1 MDRKIKGEDLGRS
14 YDLQTAVQQP
24 NHNLELARLQEQL
37 RLAHAEID
45 RLKEDTN
52 ITAFPPSTFDTA
64 HATKKLAVPSLA
76 EVKVKKKISDDEDLS
91 TAWAPGGTASSR
103 FPVRRINRISL
114 ASDFGRTKLCQTES
128 FSAPRTSHHAPNYSS
143 DMNISIPTTSK
154 DSTARTIMKRQK
166 LEEQE
171 EVSAPGPTKLVS
183 SFVYPPSAPT
193 LHLQAEGDLPPQ
205 AEAEDHPTT
214 DLVAKY
220 LRATQPLT
228 IRSPASNA
236 RFSRPNF
243 LNPRFGGQEQHWSTV
258 FTAAPCAG
266 RRIMFPTI
274 GMHPHMPS
282 HPGQPGLLFTLSLEV
297 TIPVGN
303 AGPISVFS
311 RKYNKRQ
318 GMVWRYL
325 GEYVHEA
332 VRKLKPEQYAVQ
344 SPQFH
349 EKWAHN
355 ILNSNKAP
363 LPFRLVRAK
372 IALRKFNVPTTA
384 AAINAEVKQKR
395 KKIPLTADEVS
406 RAFERGEQYL
416 NIVRMRCVSYD
427 HEFVRMLAAEEAVW
441 MDSDGLQDTKEPEAQ
456 AQTPVS
462 GRQLRNEDR
471 VQKPSEV
478 NSRPSPERKRKSLE
492 NGIQHTNDE
501 TIHAEQG
508 MAGITTPRTAGDFNY
523 AGREQGG
530 DTRMKHG
537 VYFHGGTCPGAI
549 SANGDEGD
557 LDEPS
562 SMSVKTLPMTI
573 NEMMSSPS
581 VASARSGAQGPS
593 TAIKDETEDAKAVHA
608 PNTSVNESSSD
619 GFTTDSE
626 HDDGS
631 NDFMDSD
638 DEVESE
644 HNTDT
649 REELMDSDGD
659 NSRFLGRRRRI
670 VRRARRNGG
679 SPSWLRETS

>member
-1 MDRKIKGEDLGRS
+1 MDRKIKGETLGRS

-24 NHNLELARLQEQL
+24 NHTLELARLQEQL

-52 ITAFPPSTFDTA
+52 VTAFPPSTFDTA
-64 HATKKLAVPSLA
+64 HATKKFAVPSLA

-103 FPVRRINRISL
+103 FPV
-114 ASDFGRTKLCQTES
+114 KEES
-128 FSAPRTSHHAPNYSS
+128 IEFPSPRTLDERNVWKSS
-143 DMNISIPTTSK
+143 LEWIILRDMNISIPTTSK

-171 EVSAPGPTKLVS
+171 EVSAP
-183 SFVYPPSAPT
+183 T

-205 AEAEDHPTT
+205 TEAEDHPTT

-243 LNPRFGGQEQHWSTV
+243 LNRG
-258 FTAAPCAG
+258 AALEHG
-266 RRIMFPTI
+266 VYR
-274 GMHPHMPS
+274 GSMHPHMPS
-282 HPGQPGLLFTLSLEV
+282 HPGQPGLLFTLSLEM

-332 VRKLKPEQYAVQ
+332 VEKLKPEHYAVQ

-384 AAINAEVKQKR
+384 ATINAEVKQKR

-416 NIVRMRCVSYD
+416 NIVRMRYD

-456 AQTPVS
+456 AQTPAVT
-462 GRQLRNEDR
+462 GTQE
-471 VQKPSEV
+471 EV
-478 NSRPSPERKRKSLE
+478 TRKRNPARE
-492 NGIQHTNDE
+492 RRDHTRRARHGGHHDASSG
-501 TIHAEQG
+501 T
-508 MAGITTPRTAGDFNY
+508 RTAGDFNY
-523 AGREQGG
+523 AGRG
-530 DTRMKHG
+530 DPRTKHG
-537 VYFHGGTCPGAI
+537 VYFYVGPWPGAI
-549 SANGDEGD
+549 PANGGEGD
-557 LDEPS
+557 SDAAHEERGDERPGWLICGAGDLNEAKGHKAEFD
-562 SMSVKTLPMTI
+562 VETLPMTI

-581 VASARSGAQGPS
+581 VAFARFGAQGPA
-593 TAIKDETEDAKAVHA
+593 TAIKDETEAAKAVHA

-619 GFTTDSE
+619 GFTTDYE
-626 HDDGS
+626 HDDSS

-644 HNTDT
+644 HNTNT

-659 NSRFLGRRRRI
+659 DSRFLGRRRRI

-679 SPSWLRETS
+679 SPNTQIFYYRCMISAFFRTADERESAEIKSALEHKGVMVVI